1 MKLGHY
7 NKLRIVRF
15 TDHGAVL
22 DGDGIVVLM
31 PKKYTR
37 EDQHPGDEVEVFVY
51 LDQSDRLVAT
61 TERPYAEVGQF
72 AYLRVAWT
80 NRYGAFMDWGLTKDL
95 FVPFSEQRHHFMKDK
110 SYLIYIYIDDQTGR
124 IVGTSKLDRNLSTD
138 FPDVKD
144 GDEVDVLVWKK
155 TDLGFKVIVNNAYEG
170 LIYDSEIFRP
180 VTIGL
185 RLQAF
190 VKNVRPDGKID
201 IILQHSG
208 RQLVDDI
215 SEQLIATL
223 EANGGFLPYGDHT
236 PPEIIAKEFHISK
249 KAFKRTLGALYRQH
263 IVTITSEGIL
273 LNATD

>member
-1 MKLGHY
+1 
-7 NKLRIVRF
+7 
-15 TDHGAVL
+15 
-22 DGDGIVVLM
+22 
-31 PKKYTR
+31 
-37 EDQHPGDEVEVFVY
+37 
-51 LDQSDRLVAT
+51 
-61 TERPYAEVGQF
+61 
-72 AYLRVAWT
+72 
-80 NRYGAFMDWGLTKDL
+80 MDWGLTKDL

-223 EANGGFLPYGDHT
+223 EANSGFLPYGDHT

-263 IVTITSEGIL
+263 IVTITPEGIL